1 MQTAVLRAAQDQ
13 TAVLSTGA
21 AQLNKR
27 RSVLDFSLVF
37 TMRETFSVSLV
48 RLSRDVLFHMA
59 FFELF

>member
-27 RSVLDFSLVF
+27 RSVLDFLLVF
-37 TMRETFSVSLV
+37 TMSETFSVSFV
-48 RLSRDVLFHMA
+48 RLSGDVLFHMA